1 MSIEENLTYLQ
12 KVALKGEIGFALST
26 SAHDAEIK
34 FRTYLILKEVN
45 KKYKPFVIDCIKDSA
60 TFDETIIDKICLE
73 IANGTVPVWL
83 WVDEV
88 ISDIKLHLSIP
99 DTGSTL
105 TGSKLSINRMTER
118 KNIIESAFLY
128 FAREALM
135 ISTSASESLFDEIL
149 NDYDLEFLHGACFYL
164 KSCIPE
170 IEALKKQDEVPE
182 KLLSCQFDIRK
193 TLSFVVES
201 KALSLIDK
209 KDSYHEES
217 TIPTPPEK
225 RNYNGNFEVSGNF
238 TVSNSVPRENVSGYI
253 SKKITELL
261 AGDPVNPSQPTS
273 HDTIFIVKK
282 VFTDSGISTD
292 ICTRGTYEEAVN
304 FIEKIKKEYPELLN
318 TCKFEIYMEKDNGR
332 QTK

>member
-45 KKYKPFVIDCIKDSA
+45 KKYKPFVIDCIKDSV

-135 ISTSASESLFDEIL
+135 ISTSASEALFDEML

-170 IEALKKQDEVPE
+170 IEALKKQNEVPE
-182 KLLSCQFDIRK
+182 KLLSCQFDIKK
-193 TLSFVVES
+193 TLNFVVES

-209 KDSYHEES
+209 KSS
-217 TIPTPPEK
+217 TPTPSEK
-225 RNYNGNFEVSGNF
+225 RNYNGNFEVTGNF
-238 TVSNSVPRENVSGYI
+238 TVDSSVPQEEVSEYI

-261 AGDPVNPSQPTS
+261 AGDPVHPSQPTS

-304 FIEKIKKEYPELLN
+304 FVEKIEKEYPELLN
-318 TCKFEIYMEKDNGR
+318 TCKFEIYMEKNNGR